1 MEALSLTQRV
11 LPTTWTQV
19 LDHVHDALAKA
30 EAEAAQHERTLAA
43 EATAPETEAEHGA
56 PWREGLVR
64 LEERLQGWQ
73 TVLRHA
79 ETTAAEA
86 EETFRAGEEEL
97 RRWLSEAAIV
107 QQRLADWA
115 NRAV

>member
-1 MEALSLTQRV
+1 MQALSLAQPV
-11 LPTTWTQV
+11 LPTAWSQV

-30 EAEAAQHERTLAA
+30 EAETAQHERTLAA
-43 EATAPETEAEHGA
+43 EVTALETEAEHGA
-56 PWREGLVR
+56 QWGEGLVR

-73 TVLRHA
+73 TILRHA

-86 EETFRAGEEEL
+86 EETLRAGEEEL
-97 RRWLSEAAIV
+97 RRWLSEAAVV